1 MFPVFDDLQVK
12 MNDRRVLVMMAT
24 HNGIQWVDGQ
34 LKSIRD
40 QEGVEVSILASDD
53 SSTDG
58 TFEYLKSAS
67 GVMLLEERG
76 PHGSAGLNFFSLLLR
91 ADFAGHDFVAFSD
104 QDDIW
109 HPWKLARAIDCLASQ
124 SCEGYSANVTAFWED
139 GREALVDKAQSQREW
154 DFLFQGAGP
163 GCTYVMSSFL
173 AQGLQYFLGANP
185 RIPEEICLHDWFVY
199 AWARS
204 NGFAWFIDKAPV
216 MRYRQHGANE
226 FGVNT
231 GLSVAK
237 KRVEKIKSGWYRGQV
252 VSIAMACGVD
262 SQKFIHKVLSRTWT
276 GRISLAL
283 HAGKFRRRYRDA
295 FVLALI
301 SMMGWF

>member
-1 MFPVFDDLQVK
+1 
-12 MNDRRVLVMMAT
+12 MMAT

-34 LKSIRD
+34 LKSIRA

-53 SSTDG
+53 ASTDG
-58 TFEYLKSAS
+58 TFEYLNSAS
-67 GVMLLEERG
+67 DVMLLGERG
-76 PHGSAGLNFFSLLLR
+76 PYGAAGLNFFNLLLH
-91 ADFAGHDFVAFSD
+91 ADFSGHDFVAFSD

-109 HPWKLARAIDCLASQ
+109 HPWKLARAIDCLASHG
-124 SCEGYSANVTAFWED
+124 CEGYSANVTAFWEN
-139 GREALVDKAQSQREW
+139 GRETLIDKAQSQCEW

-163 GCTYVMSSFL
+163 GCTYVMSTFL
-173 AQGLQYFLGANP
+173 AKGIQSVLRANP
-185 RIPEEICLHDWFVY
+185 RVPDEICLHDWFVY

-204 NGFAWFIDKAPV
+204 NEFAWFIDKVSV
-216 MRYRQHGANE
+216 MRYRQHSANE
-226 FGVNT
+226 FGVNAS
-231 GLSVAK
+231 LKAAK
-237 KRVEKIKSGWYRGQV
+237 NRVEKVKSGWYRGQV
-252 VSIAMACGVD
+252 VAIARVCGVD
-262 SQKFIHKVLSRTWT
+262 SQKLIHKVLSKTWT